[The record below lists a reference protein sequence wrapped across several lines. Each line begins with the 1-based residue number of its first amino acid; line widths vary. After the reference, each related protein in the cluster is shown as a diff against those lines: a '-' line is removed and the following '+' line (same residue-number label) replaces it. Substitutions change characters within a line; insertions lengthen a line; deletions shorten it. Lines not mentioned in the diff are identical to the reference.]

1 MTEVIGRMYTLDDF
15 QSILFKSEAALLP
28 KELTDLLVHL
38 ESQLD
43 IVAEGPAAVVQEVRP
58 NHRKAPSYRGGK
70 GHPNNK
76 HNKKEEDW
84 EAVRSFKA
92 TKIEVKV
99 GIEKTV
105 NDLRV
110 VLNKMSTA
118 NYEKQKDA
126 LLAILDL
133 YFESEEIKS
142 EETSRISKAIFDIAS
157 TNKFYSE
164 IYAKLYAELSNKY
177 EVFRDLLADFVALF
191 SQNVG
196 AISYVDPDVDY
207 DGYCAYTKVCD
218 MRKAT
223 TTFLVN
229 CLKRGLIEKEKV
241 FRLVEDNLAF
251 IHQWMVEPDKT
262 KEVEEIVENMF
273 ILIGQ
278 TRGELDINAVLEKV
292 RTLAKTKGK
301 THVSW
306 SNRAAFKMMDLVELL

>member
-1 MTEVIGRMYTLDDF
+1 MYTLDDF

-118 NYEKQKDA
+118 NSTSVGLLFVTLARLWIKSPIESTEKHHCNDGDCRYA
-126 LLAILDL
+126 GDSPYAVIAIDQRVAKVGNLDL
-133 YFESEEIKS
+133 HHG
-142 EETSRISKAIFDIAS
+142 KA
-157 TNKFYSE
+157 
-164 IYAKLYAELSNKY
+164 
-177 EVFRDLLADFVALF
+177 
-191 SQNVG
+191 
-196 AISYVDPDVDY
+196 
-207 DGYCAYTKVCD
+207 
-218 MRKAT
+218 
-223 TTFLVN
+223 
-229 CLKRGLIEKEKV
+229 
-241 FRLVEDNLAF
+241 
-251 IHQWMVEPDKT
+251 
-262 KEVEEIVENMF
+262 
-273 ILIGQ
+273 
-278 TRGELDINAVLEKV
+278 AV
-292 RTLAKTKGK
+292 
-301 THVSW
+301 
-306 SNRAAFKMMDLVELL
+306 